1 MAKILVKT
9 PITSNGRD
17 VVVDANNQVR
27 YKETIVEKGHP
38 KTGPQAVFEKMN
50 RSLPQIRKFIIEP
63 YNEPG
68 DGSVEAPSI
77 SGKPN
82 KGNTVK
88 K

>member
-17 VVVDANNQVR
+17 VVLDAEGKVR
-27 YKETIVEKGHP
+27 YKETVVEAVAR
-38 KTGPQAVFEKMN
+38 KTFEKMN
-50 RSLPQIRKFIIEP
+50 TKLPPIRQFKIEP
-63 YNEPG
+63 YTEG

-77 SGKPN
+77 SGKP
-82 KGNTVK
+82 KTGK

>member
-17 VVVDANNQVR
+17 VVLDAEGKVR
-27 YKETIVEKGHP
+27 YKETVVEAVAR
-38 KTGPQAVFEKMN
+38 KTFEKMN
-50 RSLPQIRKFIIEP
+50 LKLPPIRKFVIEP
-63 YNEPG
+63 YDEG

-82 KGNTVK
+82 KGK

>member
-17 VVVDANNQVR
+17 VVLDAEGKVR
-27 YKETIVEKGHP
+27 YKETVVEAVAR
-38 KTGPQAVFEKMN
+38 KTFEKMN
-50 RSLPQIRKFIIEP
+50 TKLPPIRKYIIEP

-77 SGKPN
+77 SGKP
-82 KGNTVK
+82 KTGK

>member
-17 VVVDANNQVR
+17 VVIDAEGKVR
-27 YKETIVEKGHP
+27 YKETIVEEGNYRRREGARY
-38 KTGPQAVFEKMN
+38 TFEKMN
-50 RSLPQIRKFIIEP
+50 QKLPPIRRFIIEP
-63 YNEPG
+63 YTEPG
-68 DGSVEAPSI
+68 DGSVEAPNI

-82 KGNTVK
+82 KPK